1 MQWIRSSRSQESWT
15 ERCDWEVWRWPV
27 EAVIP
32 RGNLKIEVSC
42 PHREQRQQ
50 STRIL
55 YGEWN
60 LEVDLTNPHTSHLR
74 MAPRMM
80 DTREIANVVWCL
92 CVCLFHIP
100 WFRAPGLRMLRLL
113 LYLQVMG
120 TGVFHFVW
128 ISSWKVFG
136 SSFDNCVLYLSPL
149 LRFMETMCVMERTL
163 DGDITE
169 SRDLGMFL
177 ILWQSWPP
185 YC

>member
-15 ERCDWEVWRWPV
+15 ERCDGEVWRWPV
-27 EAVIP
+27 EAVIH

-42 PHREQRQQ
+42 PQREQRQQ

-60 LEVDLTNPHTSHLR
+60 LEVDPTNPHTSHLR

-80 DTREIANVVWCL
+80 DTREIANVAWCL

-100 WFRAPGLRMLRLL
+100 WFRAPGLRMLQLL

-120 TGVFHFVW
+120 TGIFHSVW

-136 SSFDNCVLYLSPL
+136 SSFDNCILYLGPL
-149 LRFMETMCVMERTL
+149 LRFMETTCVMERTL

-177 ILWQSWPP
+177 ILWRSRLP